1 MFTIKV
7 YEKNCDEYVAYSC
20 ISYRIK
26 WRAKR
31 FGLDITLSQSTD
43 FKEKAHTISIRPP
56 FQVRSMIYVENLA
69 GKTIDRFE
77 VVGQH
82 LVPTPTEK

>member
-1 MFTIKV
+1 MFTVKIYK
-7 YEKNCDEYVAYSC
+7 DEDKGYKAYSC
-20 ISYRIK
+20 ISYEVVKLNGHIDVLLSPNNTWDSNTRI
-26 WRAKR
+26 R
-31 FGLDITLSQSTD
+31 
-43 FKEKAHTISIRPP
+43 IRPALGIRTM
-56 FQVRSMIYVENLA
+56 VYIENMA